1 MSHEIEA
8 IKDPGVPAHVHRQ
21 ADSDPKAEKK
31 AERQVAILFGLSAV
45 GTLLFI
51 YSYIWLPEDV
61 FIYLP
66 VLGTT
71 NAKQLF
77 LGLGLALSLFF
88 IGAGAIHW
96 AKTLMPDEEVIAMRH
111 EMRSEDSDRKDFV
124 ASAKEGAAA
133 AGLGRR
139 SLIKRSLGLSLGLVG
154 LSPLLL
160 LRDLGPLP
168 GKDLETTS
176 WKSGTRL
183 VTDPGDRPI
192 KPSDLEVG
200 AVAQVL
206 PALAPGEERTLNN
219 IGKDAVLL
227 IRLRPEEFQLDAEK
241 LAMTHEGI
249 IAFSKICSHMGCA
262 VAGPNLMDP
271 AGNLAE
277 FFNLPRLVGPY
288 LVSATTLMCATIVI
302 QVFLRPDPYLT
313 AEKQAHVIN
322 KKGSTKAALAHI
334 RSNPKTLFAISSIAI
349 GHVAMVSV
357 MVMTP
362 IHMAH
367 VDVTLRVIGFVISVH
382 VLGMYAFSPLVGTLS
397 DRLGRIRVIQIG
409 LVILL
414 SSTLIAGT
422 AAADNAVQLGIGLF
436 LLGLGWSCTLIA
448 GSAFLSESVSLEM
461 RPASQGA
468 SDLVMNLS
476 GAGGGALAG
485 VIIGTLNYGWLC
497 LFASIPV
504 IFLGIFSIRLQRNVS

>member
-1 MSHEIEA
+1 MPNTQLQHRVVRTLASA
-8 IKDPGVPAHVHRQ
+8 QVLNGVGVAGTV
-21 ADSDPKAEKK
+21 AAGSLLVSSITDSETLAGLAQTSAVLGAAALALPLARLT
-31 AERQVAILFGLSAV
+31 ARGGRRLALSVGYISGVIGSAFAILGGAHRNIFLMLIGTFLVGAASAA
-45 GTLLFI
+45 GYQARFAAIDLATQE
-51 YSYIWLPEDV
+51 SR
-61 FIYLP
+61 
-66 VLGTT
+66 
-71 NAKQLF
+71 AKQLSF
-77 LGLGLALSLFF
+77 VVWGST
-88 IGAGAIHW
+88 IG
-96 AKTLMPDEEVIAMRH
+96 
-111 EMRSEDSDRKDFV
+111 
-124 ASAKEGAAA
+124 
-133 AGLGRR
+133 
-139 SLIKRSLGLSLGLVG
+139 
-154 LSPLLL
+154 
-160 LRDLGPLP
+160 
-168 GKDLETTS
+168 
-176 WKSGTRL
+176 
-183 VTDPGDRPI
+183 
-192 KPSDLEVG
+192 
-200 AVAQVL
+200 
-206 PALAPGEERTLNN
+206 
-219 IGKDAVLL
+219 
-227 IRLRPEEFQLDAEK
+227 
-241 LAMTHEGI
+241 
-249 IAFSKICSHMGCA
+249 A
-262 VAGPNLMDP
+262 VAGPNLMDS